1 MLDKFIS
8 SYNLQDI
15 RKIEEIEDNQFLVL
29 KKVLE
34 KVNDKSLFV
43 FLVVQNALLSY
54 QLSTTWENRWKEF
67 AEYVVKNQNSLNKDN
82 LLDWWTRFLVACK
95 WNRRLLNMKIK
106 RLEKTLILYDNFL
119 SLNDI
124 KYYYDNMF
132 DLNQVLADKMK
143 QKNNAKTIVFAV
155 KIYGY
160 VARIILD
167 KFIPY
172 PMNIAIPID
181 SRITKI
187 YEKETGKVNHSNKQI
202 EKYFMQLSQKYK
214 IPPLHLDS
222 LLWVKFWKKSKV

>member
-8 SYNLQDI
+8 SYRLQDI
-15 RKIEEIEDNQFLVL
+15 RKIEEIEDTQFLVL
-29 KKVLE
+29 KKAFE
-34 KVNDKSLFV
+34 KVNNKSLFV

-54 QLSTTWENRWKEF
+54 QLSNTWENRWKEF

-82 LLDWWTRFLVACK
+82 LLDWWKEFLLSCK

-106 RLEKTLILYDNFL
+106 RLEKTLILYDDFL
-119 SLNDI
+119 STSNI
-124 KYYYDNMF
+124 EYYYNNMLE
-132 DLNQVLADKMK
+132 LNQLLANKMK

-155 KIYGY
+155 KMYGY
-160 VARIILD
+160 VSRIMLD

-187 YEKETGKVNHSNKQI
+187 YEMETRKEKFTNKQI
-202 EKYFMQLSQKYK
+202 EEYFMKLSYKYK

-222 LLWVKFWKKSKV
+222 LLWVKFWKDRKV